1 MIQSICF
8 DKEELVGDITK
19 WEEGQM
25 DDKWG
30 HEGAWSY
37 ERVWS
42 LTVRVEVKS
51 ESGNCGTGKI
61 N

>member
-30 HEGAWSY
+30 H
-37 ERVWS
+37 
-42 LTVRVEVKS
+42 K
-51 ESGNCGTGKI
+51 
-61 N
+61 

>member
-30 HEGAWSY
+30 HEGVWSY
-37 ERVWS
+37 EGVWS
-42 LTVRVEVKS
+42 LTVRAR
-51 ESGNCGTGKI
+51 
-61 N
+61 